1 MADLRS
7 LEPGLGVLVGIPTPL
22 RRASN
27 EGDFEDKDTPHD
39 EDKDIPNED
48 GDEDSAMD

>member
-22 RRASN
+22 RRTSN
-27 EGDFEDKDTPHD
+27 EDDFEDEDTPHD
-39 EDKDIPNED
+39 EDKDILNED
-48 GDEDSAMD
+48 RDEDSAMD